1 MNILSLDFETYYD
14 REYSLKKMTMIEY
27 IMDAR
32 FQPIVLSY
40 AWNNEPVQRL
50 YGFKQMKEFVDSV
63 DWNNVL
69 LCCQNTQ
76 FDASILALR
85 FGKYARAYTDTMAMA
100 RVTGAHIVAGG
111 ASLEKIA
118 ELLISLGYPIPPKG
132 KAVASAS
139 GKRLF
144 NGWAPDKPFYLAEER
159 TSSTVEMNEA
169 VELLEAYG
177 QYCDNDVELT
187 RQAFNYFR
195 TLITPQE
202 MAYGDMI
209 LKCYIQS
216 QFELDLP
223 IIQEEI
229 RRIEQRDKEKIQNV
243 ADKYFGGSVESM
255 RSTMRS
261 APKFTQFLKSIGG
274 VLPYEVDNK
283 LAEQIYRF
291 EIPYKYS
298 EKKGKYEP
306 CYSKSH
312 APMIEMLDSQDDELV
327 TIFEM
332 KLALTSSIEMSRAKT
347 FERIAKLQC
356 GFPIPYLVS
365 GAHTHRLSGGSG
377 GGAKGYNPQNLASG
391 RKAGQSNALRR
402 SIKAPDGFT
411 TVCIDSSQIELRT
424 GAFIAGD
431 KSTLDL
437 FVQKKDPYSVQASII
452 YGGDPDEIKRLAKAG
467 VEPYASTQRPVA
479 KSSLLSCIYGTGAGG
494 FQNYLKVNGIDM
506 DLEECK
512 NIVQVYRQSHPDIVS
527 IWRECERALKGMM
540 AGTDGYFGGSDGKL
554 LYYSGS
560 RKVHGRT
567 VPGIRLPD
575 GNWINYAGLHVAQR
589 QMPDGSVK
597 DNLAYWGFKEG
608 RAKWIYTYAS
618 KVFENCIAYGTEVLT
633 DRGWVEIQNIKDTD
647 RIFDGVEFVTHG
659 GLLFKSIQPCVSID
673 GVYMTKDHEVL
684 TNDGWKQAQTILLS
698 ERKTSLIQ
706 RLNWAEIWLAYCKR
720 ALQIQWKNM
729 VLDFPMRLW
738 WYLYKNRDTCYKGCK
753 GGSHIKLRVHNK
765 VSDCEKEYIARGKQT
780 SNICGMAVNESTL
793 YQSEPQNVEEL
804 RGSWYNRL
812 PRMVRRF
819 RELST
824 RYVTNISEWFGFR
837 SDRQQWQLHER
848 ELSLGYE
855 GAKLCEQTQKYFHTR
870 RRPVTD
876 NHRVWQEVRSESN
889 DHHVQTSTWRNN
901 ARAGA
906 QTEFYKQVYDIK
918 DCGKRHRFVVRGN
931 EQPFIVH
938 NCNQGLA
945 FSVMKYQAMLINK
958 RYRIAGNTHDEWFIV
973 VPEDEAESAFK
984 YMEWCMRQVPP
995 WAKGLPLDC
1004 EGTYAKH
1011 YGDC

>member
-1 MNILSLDFETYYD
+1 MDILTVDFETYYD
-14 REYSLKKMTMIEY
+14 TDYSLRKMTMIEY

-32 FQPIVLSY
+32 FQPIMMSY
-40 AWNNEPVQRL
+40 AINDEPVKTAVGYPTIKKVL
-50 YGFKQMKEFVDSV
+50 DSI
-63 DWNNVL
+63 DWNNTIL
-69 LCCQNTQ
+69 NAQNTI
-76 FDASILALR
+76 FDGMIIHQR
-85 FGKYARAYTDTMAMA
+85 FKHKARYYTDTMAMA
-100 RVTGAHIVAGG
+100 RVTGAHVVAGG
-111 ASLEKIA
+111 ASLEKIGN
-118 ELLISLGYPIPPKG
+118 LLISLGYPIPPKG
-132 KAVASAS
+132 DAVKSAS
-139 GKRLF
+139 GLHLYEVYD
-144 NGWAPDKPFYLAEER
+144 PDKAYLAER
-159 TSSTVEMNEA
+159 PITDKNSVEMQQA
-169 VELLEAYG
+169 RQLLEKYIE
-177 QYCDNDVELT
+177 YCENDVELA
-187 RQAFNYFR
+187 RQAFKYFS
-195 TLITPQE
+195 TLISPEE
-202 MAYGDMI
+202 MQFGDMI
-209 LKCYIQS
+209 LKCYIQP

-229 RRIEQRDKEKIQNV
+229 RRIEQRDKDKIQDV
-243 ADKYFGGSVESM
+243 ADKYFGGNVESM

-261 APKFTQFLKSIGG
+261 APKFTQFLKSLGG

-298 EKKGKYEP
+298 EKKGMYEP

-377 GGAKGYNPQNLASG
+377 GGVKGYNPQNLASG

-402 SIKAPDGFT
+402 SIKAPDGYT

-512 NIVQVYRQSHPDIVS
+512 NIVQVYRQSHPEIVS
-527 IWRECERALKGMM
+527 MWRECERALNGMM
-540 AGTDGYFGGSDGKL
+540 AGADGYFGGSDGKL
-554 LYYSGS
+554 FYYSGS

-618 KVFENCIAYGTEVLT
+618 KVFENT
-633 DRGWVEIQNIKDTD
+633 
-647 RIFDGVEFVTHG
+647 
-659 GLLFKSIQPCVSID
+659 
-673 GVYMTKDHEVL
+673 
-684 TNDGWKQAQTILLS
+684 
-698 ERKTSLIQ
+698 
-706 RLNWAEIWLAYCKR
+706 
-720 ALQIQWKNM
+720 
-729 VLDFPMRLW
+729 
-738 WYLYKNRDTCYKGCK
+738 
-753 GGSHIKLRVHNK
+753 
-765 VSDCEKEYIARGKQT
+765 
-780 SNICGMAVNESTL
+780 
-793 YQSEPQNVEEL
+793 
-804 RGSWYNRL
+804 
-812 PRMVRRF
+812 
-819 RELST
+819 
-824 RYVTNISEWFGFR
+824 
-837 SDRQQWQLHER
+837 
-848 ELSLGYE
+848 
-855 GAKLCEQTQKYFHTR
+855 
-870 RRPVTD
+870 
-876 NHRVWQEVRSESN
+876 
-889 DHHVQTSTWRNN
+889 
-901 ARAGA
+901 
-906 QTEFYKQVYDIK
+906 
-918 DCGKRHRFVVRGN
+918 
-931 EQPFIVH
+931 
-938 NCNQGLA
+938 NQGLA

-958 RYRIAGNTHDEWFIV
+958 RYRLAGNTHDEWFIV

-984 YMEWCMRQVPP
+984 YMQWCMRQVPV
-995 WAKGLPLDC
+995 WATGLPVDC
-1004 EGTYAKH
+1004 EGSSARR
-1011 YGDC
+1011 YGDCK